1 MSGLS
6 RLRAAAVCA
15 LMLTVLINLPGCAP
29 EGPAFVDANNSYD
42 QTSITKLVE
51 SVDTTQLAG
60 TPSAKS
66 IDLRNE
72 ALTSLRSKGGRA
84 VAVADLLTKTFS
96 AETRGVPV
104 YFERATF
111 NGKAAV
117 VVVEAAGPRDGNL
130 TAKRVWVLDEQ
141 GAVLYMGSL

>member
-15 LMLTVLINLPGCAP
+15 FALTALIVLFGCAP
-29 EGPAFVDANNSYD
+29 EGPVFVDANNSYD
-42 QTSITKLVE
+42 QTSIMKLIE
-51 SVDTTQLAG
+51 SIDTTQLAG

-66 IDLRNE
+66 VDLRHE

-104 YFERATF
+104 YFERAMF
-111 NGKAAV
+111 NGKSAV

-130 TAKRVWVLDEQ
+130 TSRRVWVIDEQ